1 MAATNEVRTMDDVSA
16 ALLMRNEMVPG
27 EKLLR
32 SFGANALLPLHPDA
46 GGTSAMPYILG
57 ASAPRKVLG
66 MLHLTNYR
74 LKFKPTDPR
83 EADFSIFLPAIADT
97 RDVSWLF
104 VRKCRF
110 TLQDGTF
117 IEFLRWGIATLIGT
131 VNIARAQAQNLD
143 WTAIE
148 RDIAAAPDTLGAWS
162 VLPSDGQNTESTAS
176 AG

>member
-1 MAATNEVRTMDDVSA
+1 
-16 ALLMRNEMVPG
+16 
-27 EKLLR
+27 
-32 SFGANALLPLHPDA
+32 
-46 GGTSAMPYILG
+46 
-57 ASAPRKVLG
+57 VLG

-74 LKFKPTDPR
+74 LKFKPANTRD
-83 EADFSIFLPAIADT
+83 ADFSIFLPAIADT

-148 RDIAAAPDTLGAWS
+148 RDIAAVPDTLGAWS
-162 VLPSDGQNTESTAS
+162 VLPSDGQSTESTAS

>member
-1 MAATNEVRTMDDVSA
+1 MAATEQVEAMDEVAA
-16 ALLMRNEMVPG
+16 ALLMQNEMLPG

-46 GGTSAMPYILG
+46 SGTGAKPYMIG

-74 LKFKPTDPR
+74 LKFKPANSRD
-83 EADFSIFLPAIADT
+83 ADFSILLPAIADT
-97 RDVSWLF
+97 RDVSRLF
-104 VRKCRF
+104 VRKCRL
-110 TLQDGTF
+110 TMQDGTF
-117 IEFLRWGIATLIGT
+117 IEFLRWGIPTLIGT

-148 RDIAAAPDTLGAWS
+148 RDIAAVPDTLGAWS
-162 VLPSDGQNTESTAS
+162 VFPSIGQNTESTAS